1 MNAAAALPAPLDVRL
16 MNITASVVFL
26 GALLAVLWAGG
37 LWLLRHPAFAVGR
50 IVVEGDLAHTSAMSL
65 RANVAP
71 QLKGNFFTVDLE
83 AARRAFEQVP
93 WVQSAQVRREF
104 PSGLRVHLQE
114 HDVAAY
120 WGAEGSAT
128 LVNSQGQVFEA
139 DADEV
144 EEDGLP
150 RLLAATP
157 ERAAEM
163 LDMARRLAPL
173 LAPLGAGLETLE
185 LTGNSGWRV
194 LLASGAVL
202 QLGGGK
208 PDEVLERVRR
218 LAGTLAGVA
227 QQQGRGVEALEYADL
242 RHDGGY
248 ALRLR
253 GVTTVANEAQRVA
266 AQRAAERAAAA
277 AARAA
282 QAAQRAEAKARA
294 AAKNN

>member
-1 MNAAAALPAPLDVRL
+1 MNATLPVPLDVKL
-16 MNITASVVFL
+16 MNMTATVMFL
-26 GALLAVLWAGG
+26 GCAAGVLAAGG
-37 LWLLRHPAFAVGR
+37 AWLLRQPAFSIAH
-50 IVVEGDLAHTSAMSL
+50 IAVEGDVAHTSAMSL

-150 RLLAATP
+150 RLLAASP

-163 LDMARRLAPL
+163 LDMARRLAREAGEAQL
-173 LAPLGAGLETLE
+173 KALQAGQAPAAGLSEPRTVA
-185 LTGNSGWRV
+185 R
-194 LLASGAVL
+194 SGAPKIPPDALEPVYRVPAAKLPAWVGLSLSDGSYGLYQVL
-202 QLGGGK
+202 KATPPSAETIAKQTAQYESQLVQVASQQ
-208 PDEVLERVRR
+208 DFSSYLEGLKARMKI
-218 LAGTLAGVA
+218 TKFQPKITDKA
-227 QQQGRGVEALEYADL
+227 QQ
-242 RHDGGY
+242 
-248 ALRLR
+248 
-253 GVTTVANEAQRVA
+253 
-266 AQRAAERAAAA
+266 
-277 AARAA
+277 
-282 QAAQRAEAKARA
+282 
-294 AAKNN
+294 

>member
-1 MNAAAALPAPLDVRL
+1 MNATLPAPLDVRL
-16 MNITASVVFL
+16 MNMTATVLFL
-26 GALLAVLWAGG
+26 GCGVGVLAAGG
-37 LWLLRHPAFAVGR
+37 AWLLRQPAFAIGH
-50 IVVEGDLAHTSAMSL
+50 IAVEGDVAHTSAMSL

-71 QLKGNFFTVDLE
+71 QLKGNFLTVDLD
-83 AARRAFEQVP
+83 AARHAFEQVP
-93 WVQSAQVRREF
+93 WVKSAQVRREF
-104 PSGLRVHLQE
+104 PSGLRVQLLE

-120 WGAEGSAT
+120 WGAEGSPT

-139 DADEV
+139 DPDEV
-144 EEDGLP
+144 EDESLP
-150 RLLAATP
+150 RLLGAAP

-173 LAPLGAGLETLE
+173 LAPLGSGLETLE

-202 QLGGGK
+202 QLGGGTS
-208 PDEVLERVRR
+208 DEVLERVRR
-218 LAGTLAGVA
+218 MAGTLAGAA

>member
-1 MNAAAALPAPLDVRL
+1 MNATLSVPLDVKL
-16 MNITASVVFL
+16 MNLTATVMFV
-26 GALLAVLWAGG
+26 GCAAGVLAAGG
-37 LWLLRHPAFAVGR
+37 AWLLRQPAFAIGH
-50 IVVEGDLAHTSAMSL
+50 IAVEGDLAHTSAMSL

-71 QLKGNFFTVDLE
+71 QLKGNFFTVNLE
-83 AARRAFEQVP
+83 AARQAFEQVP

-114 HDVAAY
+114 HDVAAF
-120 WGAEGSAT
+120 WGPDGSAT

-144 EEDGLP
+144 DDDGLP
-150 RLLAATP
+150 RLLGA
-157 ERAAEM
+157 RQRSAEL
-163 LDMARRLAPL
+163 LDMAQRLKSA
-173 LAPLGAGLETLE
+173 LAPLGSAIDTLE
-185 LTGNSGWRV
+185 LTGHNAWRV
-194 LLASGAVL
+194 TLASGAVV
-202 QLGGGK
+202 QLGAGT
-208 PDEVLERVRR
+208 PQEVLERAQR
-218 LAGTLAGVA
+218 LVNSLAGVA

-282 QAAQRAEAKARA
+282 AAAERVAAKARA
-294 AAKNN
+294 AAAKNN

>member
-1 MNAAAALPAPLDVRL
+1 MNNTLPAPLDVRL
-16 MNITASVVFL
+16 MNMTATVLFL
-26 GALLAVLWAGG
+26 GCALAVLAVGG
-37 LWLLRHPAFAVGR
+37 GWLLRHPAFSIGR
-50 IVVEGDLAHTSAMSL
+50 IVVEGDLVHTSALSL

-71 QLKGNFFTVDLE
+71 QLVGNFFTIDLQ

-150 RLLAATP
+150 RLLAASP

>member
-1 MNAAAALPAPLDVRL
+1 MNATLPVPLDVKL
-16 MNITASVVFL
+16 MNTTATVMFL
-26 GALLAVLWAGG
+26 GCAAGVLAAGG
-37 LWLLRHPAFAVGR
+37 AWLLRQPAFSIAH
-50 IVVEGDLAHTSAMSL
+50 IAVEGDVAHTSAMSL
-65 RANVAP
+65 RANVA
-71 QLKGNFFTVDLE
+71 LKLKDNFFTVDLE
-83 AARRAFEQVP
+83 SARRAFEQVP